1 METLGGYRLIRKL
14 GFGARADIWLGHD
27 GHNTA
32 AIKVFRPTTTR
43 ASIDQEIE
51 ALGRAS
57 HRHLLSLIDLS
68 STPDGTPC
76 LVLERLSVLSV
87 ARILENRALDAGEAV
102 TVLAPIALAVSEL
115 HRVGVA
121 HSSIRPGSLLFDSAG
136 APVLACFGSARL
148 VGAFPDP
155 PDASSLTIA
164 QQSESSAM
172 AFDLE
177 RLVELTKLILERI
190 DDSRAIGKWLDAV
203 APENPSLPWPDH
215 FAEELAERLFTLE
228 TPRPVN
234 TTAVLA
240 PGSGEPVPSRVVP
253 SGPASTTLGG
263 ILALP
268 AGIEAQFAGWWKS
281 LTRSSLRARVARTL
295 GNVRPRVW
303 IPAGVVALL
312 VVLAGAFLPGITAT
326 KQSPSTP
333 TPSST
338 SPPSRSGT
346 PSGGATV
353 VSDDPVGAASAL
365 LKLRYTCYRQLSVLC
380 LDNVNQANSAAM
392 DADSHAIRLA
402 QQGVVTSDPIDFE
415 SATVHLV
422 ELLGD
427 TALLSLEPVATVPE
441 MPAASLLLV
450 KSEAGWRI
458 RDLVA
463 MDSAASS

>member
-1 METLGGYRLIRKL
+1 MIRKL

-32 AIKVFRPTTTR
+32 AIKVFRPTTAR

-76 LVLERLSVLSV
+76 LVLERLSLLSV

-102 TVLAPIALAVSEL
+102 TVLAPLALAVSEL

-121 HSSIRPGSLLFDSAG
+121 HSSIRPGSVLFDSAG
-136 APVLACFGSARL
+136 APVLACFGSVRL

-155 PDASSLTIA
+155 PDARSLTIA
-164 QQSESSAM
+164 QQSESSAF
-172 AFDLE
+172 AHDLE
-177 RLVELTKLILERI
+177 RLVELTTLVLERI
-190 DDSRAIGKWLDAV
+190 DDSRAVGKWLKGV
-203 APENPSLPWPDH
+203 APESPSTPWPDH

-234 TTAVLA
+234 ATAELT
-240 PGSGEPVPSRVVP
+240 PKSGEPVPLRVVP
-253 SGPASTTLGG
+253 SRVIPSAPASTTLGG

-268 AGIEAQFAGWWKS
+268 TGIEAQVAGWWKS
-281 LTRSSLRARVARTL
+281 LTGSSLRAKVTRTF

-303 IPAGVVALL
+303 IPAGIVALL
-312 VVLAGAFLPGITAT
+312 VGLAGVFLPGNAAT
-326 KQSPSTP
+326 TPSPMTPMTP

-338 SPPSRSGT
+338 SPSSRGGT
-346 PSGGATV
+346 PIEGAAV
-353 VSDDPVGAASAL
+353 VSDDPVEAATAL
-365 LKLRYTCYRQLSVLC
+365 LKLRHSCYRQLSVLC
-380 LDNVNQANSAAM
+380 LDSVNQANSAAM

-402 QQGVVTSDPIDFE
+402 QQGAVSQDSIDFE
-415 SATVHLV
+415 STTVHLV

-427 TALLSLEPVATVPE
+427 TALLSLDPATTLPGT
-441 MPAASLLLV
+441 PAASLLLV
-450 KSEAGWRI
+450 KGEAGWRI

-463 MDSAASS
+463 ADSAASS